1 MQAHVDDPDSSSA
14 IVSDPSASE
23 SVSFSASVAQA
34 PPPKPRQRVLIV
46 DDHAAVR
53 SLLRLLLEEHEEL
66 EIVGEAIDGEEAVVL
81 AEAHRPDVVLMDIH
95 LPRLNG
101 VEAARRISR
110 RSADTAIIGI
120 SLEYSPYAYNAMAS
134 AGAVAFVRKEDA
146 VESLY
151 KTIQFS
157 LRARWS
163 RDH

>member
-1 MQAHVDDPDSSSA
+1 MQTYTGDPDSLSA
-14 IVSDPSASE
+14 IVSDPSVSE
-23 SVSFSASVAQA
+23 SVSFSATVDEAQR
-34 PPPKPRQRVLIV
+34 PKARQRVLIV

-66 EIVGEAIDGEEAVVL
+66 EIIGEAIDGEEAVTL

-101 VEAARRISR
+101 VEATRRISR
-110 RSADTAIIGI
+110 LLIDTAIIGI
-120 SLEYSPYAYNAMAS
+120 SLEYSPYAYNAMTS

-157 LRARWS
+157 LQVRRN